1 MPALIPSPLIVKVEI
16 LNHPEQLMP
25 PFLILLLCG
34 LFYLAA
40 KLLVARNKLKKR
52 ESPFTGNFL
61 KSPGERLRSRLLSIN
76 DDINVYLFSAFFSP
90 MIIYSGLITHA
101 YFGNNTPSLPLILMI
116 VLPAAALEA
125 HFILKLVKLIN
136 RRRKLRLGYEG
147 QLAVGQELN
156 QLLRYGYYVYHDF
169 PADNFNIDHVV
180 VGPAGVYA
188 VATKAWQTAKTG
200 NGQSDGKVIY
210 DGQKLHFP
218 DWTETKPLKQAR
230 KRAQW
235 LSKWLSSAVGDYVHV
250 QPVVALPGWFVDR
263 MPANGLPVINPR
275 EVRSIL
281 NSNQGS
287 ALDEKMLS
295 RIVHQI
301 DQRCRDAH
309 FRAGEGL
316 GGKPGLAEK
325 ENS

>member
-1 MPALIPSPLIVKVEI
+1 VEN
-16 LNHPEQLMP
+16 LNHLAQLMP
-25 PFLILLLCG
+25 PLLIIFLCG

-40 KLLVARNKLKKR
+40 RVLVARNKLKKR
-52 ESPFTGNFL
+52 KSPFPENFL
-61 KSPGERLRSRLLSIN
+61 RTPGERLRSRMQNIN
-76 DDINVYLFSAFFSP
+76 DDINVYLCSAFLSP
-90 MIIYSGLITHA
+90 MIIYSGLITLS
-101 YFGNNTPSLPLILMI
+101 YFGNKTPSLPFILMI
-116 VLPAAALEA
+116 ILPAAALEA
-125 HFILKLVKLIN
+125 HFIFKLVKLIS

-169 PADNFNIDHVV
+169 PAEKFNIDHVI

-188 VATKAWQTAKTG
+188 VATKAWQKPNTG
-200 NGQSDGKVIY
+200 NGQSDAKVIY

-218 DWTETKPLKQAR
+218 DWAETKPLKQAR

-235 LSKWLSSAVGDYVHV
+235 LSKWLSSAVGDYIHV

-263 MPANGLPVINPR
+263 MSANGLPVINPR

-301 DQRCRDAH
+301 DQRCRDVH
-309 FRAGEGL
+309 SRAGEGL
-316 GGKPGLAEK
+316 GGKAGLAEK
-325 ENS
+325 ENNC

>member
-1 MPALIPSPLIVKVEI
+1 MSPRVEN
-16 LNHPEQLMP
+16 LNHLTQ
-25 PFLILLLCG
+25 FLPSLLVLFVYG
-34 LFYLAA
+34 LFYLTA
-40 KLLVARNKLKKR
+40 KVLVARNKLKKR
-52 ESPFTGNFL
+52 ESPFPGNFL
-61 KSPGERLRSRLLSIN
+61 RIPGERFRSRLQSVN
-76 DDINVYLFSAFFSP
+76 ADINVYLFSAFLAP
-90 MIIYSGLITHA
+90 LIIYSGLITQA
-101 YFGNNTPSLPLILMI
+101 YFGNNTPSVAFILMTI
-116 VLPAAALEA
+116 LPAAVLEA
-125 HFILKLVKLIN
+125 HFIFKLVKLIN

-169 PADNFNIDHVV
+169 PADKFNIDHIV

-230 KRAQW
+230 RRAQW
-235 LSKWLSSAVGDYVHV
+235 LSKWLSSAVGDYIHV

-263 MPANGLPVINPR
+263 MSANSLPVINPR
-275 EVRSIL
+275 EARSIL

-287 ALDEKMLS
+287 VLDEKMVS

-301 DQRCRDAH
+301 DQRCRDVH
-309 FRAGEGL
+309 C
-316 GGKPGLAEK
+316 K
-325 ENS
+325 